1 MAELR
6 RDILWRMGLLYFLM
20 FAFAIVLTGRILFLQ
35 VFEGKKWKSKAS
47 ELTQKDII
55 IEPQRGD
62 IYSGNGKVLASSV
75 PFYEVR
81 FDSKAEGLT
90 KEVFQKNVD
99 SLALCLSQLFGDKT
113 SNDYKADL
121 RMAWKTGNR
130 YQLIKRK
137 VTYTQLK
144 EMKKF
149 PIFRMGKN
157 SGGLIVIQTNRRA
170 KPFGML
176 ASRTI
181 GYTTKERVVVGIE
194 GAFDQY
200 LKGKQ
205 GVELM
210 QKLAGNVWMP
220 VNNGNEVEPQDGWD
234 VYTTLD
240 VNLQDVAQNALLKQL
255 VQNNA
260 HHGSVI
266 VMEVGT
272 GYIKAIANLERTP
285 DESGYVENYNYAIGE
300 STEPGSTFKLVSM
313 LVALEE
319 GVIDIDDTIN
329 TGDGIATYYGLK
341 MKDSHQ
347 GGYGKI
353 SVKDV
358 FALSSNVG
366 VSKIITQ
373 HFSKDPHRYVDRIYK
388 LKLNEKIGLDI
399 KGEGIPVVKDP
410 SDSSWSG
417 VTLPWMSIGYEV
429 KLTPL
434 QILTVYNAVANNG
447 RMMKPKLV
455 KELKYHGEI
464 MKEYIPEVMIPSIC
478 SDETLKKLKI
488 MLESVVSN
496 GTAKNLQGTLYK
508 IAGKTGTAQ
517 IANAR
522 HGYADVNAKKSYQ
535 ASFVGYFPAD
545 NPKYSCIVVVSSPS
559 NSVYYGNV
567 VAGPIFK
574 EIADKVYATSLDFH
588 KPINIAST
596 ISGNIPIAMNGKLQ
610 DIKCLYNSIGIPCI
624 VSSTTNNWVTIKQK
638 ENRVALLNVNNKTNS
653 SHVPNV
659 MGMGLRDA
667 IFLLENNGLQV
678 KPIGKGIVK
687 SQSIP
692 AGTKIANGQTIYLE
706 LS

>member
-1 MAELR
+1 MTELR
-6 RDILWRMGLLYFLM
+6 KDILWRMGLLYFLM
-20 FAFAIVLTGRILFLQ
+20 FAFAVVIIGRILFLQ
-35 VFEGKKWKSKAS
+35 VFEGTKWKEKANEIS
-47 ELTQKDII
+47 QKDIT

-62 IYSGNGKVLASSV
+62 IYTENGKVLASSV
-75 PFYEVR
+75 PLYEIR
-81 FDSKAEGLT
+81 FDTKAEGLT
-90 KEVFQKNVD
+90 KEIFQKNVD
-99 SLALCLSQLFGDKT
+99 SLSICLSKLFGDK
-113 SNDYKADL
+113 SAAEYKNDLKI
-121 RMAWKTGNR
+121 AWRTGNR
-130 YQLIKRK
+130 YQLVKRK

-144 EMKKF
+144 EMKRF

-157 SGGLIVIQTNRRA
+157 KGGFIINDTLCR
-170 KPFGML
+170 KMPFGML
-176 ASRTI
+176 AFRTI
-181 GYTTKERVVVGIE
+181 GYKREKVSVGLE
-194 GAFDQY
+194 GAYDKY

-220 VNNGNEVEPQDGWD
+220 VNDGNEVEPLDGWD

-240 VNLQDVAQNALLKQL
+240 VNLQDVAQNALYKQL
-255 VQNNA
+255 VLNNA

-266 VMEVGT
+266 LMEVET
-272 GYIKAIANLERTP
+272 GYIKAIANLERTS
-285 DESGYVENYNYAIGE
+285 EEGNYVENYNYAIGE
-300 STEPGSTFKLVSM
+300 STEPGSTFKLISM

-329 TGDGIATYYGLK
+329 TGNGIATYYGLK

-347 GGYGKI
+347 GGYGRI

-388 LKLNEKIGLDI
+388 LKLNEKLGLEI

-434 QILTVYNAVANNG
+434 QILSVYNAVANNG

-455 KELKYHGEI
+455 KELKFHGEV
-464 MKEYIPEVMIPSIC
+464 MKEYSPEVMIPSIC
-478 SDETLKKLKI
+478 SNETLKKLKI
-488 MLESVVSN
+488 MLERVVTN

-517 IANAR
+517 IANTR
-522 HGYADVNAKKSYQ
+522 HGYADENAKKSYQ

-574 EIADKVYATSLDFH
+574 EIADKVYATSLDIH
-588 KPINIAST
+588 QPINLTTSIA
-596 ISGNIPIAMNGKLQ
+596 GNIPMALNGKKQ
-610 DIKCLYNSIGIPCI
+610 DIQALYKSLGIPCLI
-624 VSSTTNNWVTIKQK
+624 PTSASDWVSVSQNGK
-638 ENRVALLNVNNKTNS
+638 RVVFKNTGTNS
-653 SHVPNV
+653 KQVPNV
-659 MGMGLRDA
+659 VGMGLRDA
-667 IFLLENNGLQV
+667 LFLLENNGLQV
-678 KPIGKGIVK
+678 KPMGRGIVK
-687 SQSIP
+687 SQSIV
-692 AGTKIANGQTIYLE
+692 AGAKVENGQTIYIVLG
-706 LS
+706 

>member
-1 MAELR
+1 MTELR
-6 RDILWRMGLLYFLM
+6 KDILWRMGLLYFLM
-20 FAFAIVLTGRILFLQ
+20 FAFAVIIIGRILFLQ
-35 VFEGKKWKSKAS
+35 IFEGSMWKAKANEIS
-47 ELTQKDII
+47 QKDIT

-62 IYSGNGKVLASSV
+62 IYSENGKVLASSV
-75 PFYEVR
+75 PLYEIR
-81 FDSKAEGLT
+81 FDTKAEGLT
-90 KEVFQKNVD
+90 KEIFQKNVD
-99 SLALCLSQLFGDKT
+99 SLAIYLSNLFGDKP
-113 SNDYKADL
+113 SADYKNDL
-121 RMAWKTGNR
+121 KIAWRTGNR

-137 VTYTQLK
+137 VTYSQLK
-144 EMKKF
+144 EIKKF

-157 SGGLIVIQTNRRA
+157 KGGFIVTDTLCR
-170 KPFGML
+170 KMPFGML
-176 ASRTI
+176 AFRTI
-181 GYTTKERVVVGIE
+181 GYKREKVSVGIE
-194 GAFDQY
+194 GAYDKY

-220 VNNGNEVEPQDGWD
+220 VNNGNEVEPMDGWD
-234 VYTTLD
+234 VYTSLD
-240 VNLQDVAQNALLKQL
+240 INLQDVAQNALLKQL
-255 VQNNA
+255 VKNNA
-260 HHGSVI
+260 QHGSVI
-266 VMEVGT
+266 LMEVET
-272 GYIKAIANLERTP
+272 GFIKAIANLERTP
-285 DESGYVENYNYAIGE
+285 DESGYIENYNYAIGE
-300 STEPGSTFKLVSM
+300 STEPGSTFKLISM

-319 GVIDIDDTIN
+319 GVVDLNDTIN
-329 TGDGIATYYGLK
+329 TGNGIATYYGLK

-347 GGYGKI
+347 GGYGRI

-373 HFSKDPHRYVDRIYK
+373 HFSNDPHRYVDRIYK
-388 LKLNEKIGLDI
+388 LKLNEKLGLDI
-399 KGEGIPVVKDP
+399 KGEGAPVIKDP

-455 KELKYHGEI
+455 KELKFHGEI
-464 MKEYIPEVMIPSIC
+464 MKECAPEVMIPSIC
-478 SDETLKKLKI
+478 SNETLKKLKI
-488 MLESVVSN
+488 MLERVVTN

-517 IANAR
+517 IANTR
-522 HGYADVNAKKSYQ
+522 HGYADENAKKSYQ

-574 EIADKVYATSLDFH
+574 EIADKVYATSLDIH
-588 KPINIAST
+588 EPINFETAIAKNT
-596 ISGNIPIAMNGKLQ
+596 PMALNGRKQ
-610 DIKCLYNSIGIPCI
+610 DIQKLYQSFGIPCLI
-624 VSSTTNNWVTIKQK
+624 PTTISDWVSVIQK
-638 ENRVALLNVNNKTNS
+638 EKGVSFTSANINS
-653 SHVPNV
+653 KQVPNV
-659 MGMGLRDA
+659 VGMGLRDA
-667 IFLLENNGLQV
+667 LFLLENNGLQV
-678 KPIGKGIVK
+678 KSSGRGMVK

-692 AGTKIANGQTIYLE
+692 AGSKVGSGQTIVIE
-706 LS
+706 LG

>member
-240 VNLQDVAQNALLKQL
+240 V
-255 VQNNA
+255 
-260 HHGSVI
+260 I
-266 VMEVGT
+266 
-272 GYIKAIANLERTP
+272 
-285 DESGYVENYNYAIGE
+285 
-300 STEPGSTFKLVSM
+300 F
-313 LVALEE
+313 
-319 GVIDIDDTIN
+319 
-329 TGDGIATYYGLK
+329 
-341 MKDSHQ
+341 
-347 GGYGKI
+347 
-353 SVKDV
+353 
-358 FALSSNVG
+358 
-366 VSKIITQ
+366 
-373 HFSKDPHRYVDRIYK
+373 
-388 LKLNEKIGLDI
+388 
-399 KGEGIPVVKDP
+399 
-410 SDSSWSG
+410 
-417 VTLPWMSIGYEV
+417 
-429 KLTPL
+429 
-434 QILTVYNAVANNG
+434 
-447 RMMKPKLV
+447 RM
-455 KELKYHGEI
+455 
-464 MKEYIPEVMIPSIC
+464 
-478 SDETLKKLKI
+478 
-488 MLESVVSN
+488 
-496 GTAKNLQGTLYK
+496 
-508 IAGKTGTAQ
+508 
-517 IANAR
+517 
-522 HGYADVNAKKSYQ
+522 
-535 ASFVGYFPAD
+535 
-545 NPKYSCIVVVSSPS
+545 
-559 NSVYYGNV
+559 
-567 VAGPIFK
+567 
-574 EIADKVYATSLDFH
+574 
-588 KPINIAST
+588 
-596 ISGNIPIAMNGKLQ
+596 
-610 DIKCLYNSIGIPCI
+610 
-624 VSSTTNNWVTIKQK
+624 
-638 ENRVALLNVNNKTNS
+638 
-653 SHVPNV
+653 
-659 MGMGLRDA
+659 
-667 IFLLENNGLQV
+667 
-678 KPIGKGIVK
+678 
-687 SQSIP
+687 
-692 AGTKIANGQTIYLE
+692 
-706 LS
+706 